1 MTKDC
6 KKKSIWARLIVIAV
20 LACTA
25 SNAQAQLIAG
35 RTNALLWGN
44 LTPNFSLELV
54 TSNRT
59 SVMAGAFY
67 SLDQNP
73 LDCSIK
79 GAEAQVRYWVSGRA
93 MVQSFIGLGIQ
104 GIGTMTY
111 LEPNGSF
118 GALGHGISDSDTGHL
133 MESHE
138 GSLYETEILGIEKG
152 SVGNPGI
159 MAGVIYYGP
168 GCLLG
173 EIHANTETGIF
184 GNANEALRSRTL
196 SSAIPV
202 GYCQDIGKGPALLRS
217 NVSGQIRDYE
227 IEIQKIELNPLQKN
241 KSMVI
246 HITDPE
252 LLKLTGGI
260 VQGMSGSPIIQNGKL
275 IGAVTHVFVQ
285 DSTKGYGI
293 FIETMLEADDSG
305 SQ

>member
-93 MVQSFIGLGIQ
+93 MCRLSVWAAGGAPISRRP
-104 GIGTMTY
+104 TMP
-111 LEPNGSF
+111 L
-118 GALGHGISDSDTGHL
+118 
-133 MESHE
+133 
-138 GSLYETEILGIEKG
+138 
-152 SVGNPGI
+152 
-159 MAGVIYYGP
+159 
-168 GCLLG
+168 
-173 EIHANTETGIF
+173 
-184 GNANEALRSRTL
+184 
-196 SSAIPV
+196 PV
-202 GYCQDIGKGPALLRS
+202 RMK
-217 NVSGQIRDYE
+217 
-227 IEIQKIELNPLQKN
+227 
-241 KSMVI
+241 
-246 HITDPE
+246 
-252 LLKLTGGI
+252 
-260 VQGMSGSPIIQNGKL
+260 
-275 IGAVTHVFVQ
+275 
-285 DSTKGYGI
+285 
-293 FIETMLEADDSG
+293 
-305 SQ
+305 

>member
-93 MVQSFIGLGIQ
+93 MVQSFIGPVSY
-104 GIGTMTY
+104 T
-111 LEPNGSF
+111 
-118 GALGHGISDSDTGHL
+118 HL
-133 MESHE
+133 RAHE
-138 GSLYETEILGIEKG
+138 T
-152 SVGNPGI
+152 
-159 MAGVIYYGP
+159 
-168 GCLLG
+168 
-173 EIHANTETGIF
+173 
-184 GNANEALRSRTL
+184 
-196 SSAIPV
+196 
-202 GYCQDIGKGPALLRS
+202 
-217 NVSGQIRDYE
+217 
-227 IEIQKIELNPLQKN
+227 
-241 KSMVI
+241 
-246 HITDPE
+246 
-252 LLKLTGGI
+252 
-260 VQGMSGSPIIQNGKL
+260 
-275 IGAVTHVFVQ
+275 
-285 DSTKGYGI
+285 
-293 FIETMLEADDSG
+293 
-305 SQ
+305 